1 MASQVH
7 DTAGEAVAERGVVM
21 LEGPEGT
28 ALSLTPAAA
37 KLTGESL
44 LRAAICAERQQRQE
58 LSLGSSEGLPLH
70 PESFT

>member
-44 LRAAICAERQQRQE
+44 LRAAAKAEQQHEAANRSGVQQ
-58 LSLGSSEGLPLH
+58 
-70 PESFT
+70 